1 MRELKRSPRKLGLL
15 VLPLLAASG
24 CDDEATVLGP
34 TTTENAPN
42 TPATPADAQH
52 DDPLYV
58 IQSLIFGDE
67 GSFSY
72 VVLRPEI
79 AAGPDVALDE
89 AREFPE
95 YSPADPVGGKLAIA
109 SGEAPTL
116 TFFSIDDDGV
126 WSEDAQLSFANF
138 TTQSL
143 AGNVPVSPTKA
154 YVPFDTT
161 NHARYDLETF
171 SIGGEVGAPSDIPL
185 MRDGLTANR
194 GFGQELRG
202 TTLFQPYY
210 YADMAFQS
218 YTRESFIAV
227 IDTETD
233 SVGPSLEV
241 PCPHLHITSADD
253 EGNLYF
259 SNGQGSIAAAVLTPG
274 HAPNC
279 FARINA
285 GETTVDPSSIRLF
298 RDLAEGR
305 EGSNLFYL
313 GEGKAL
319 FNVYHAERDN
329 LSEQTEYGAVDFS
342 SSYHLWTLDLATGQS
357 AMLEGIDFA
366 GGQFTALRLDGRTI
380 ITIPEPDYSST
391 AFYEVTPAGGASK
404 LFEVEGWAFKTFR
417 LR

>member
-1 MRELKRSPRKLGLL
+1 MREEKCSPRKLGLL
-15 VLPLLAASG
+15 ALSLLAASG
-24 CDDEATVLGP
+24 CDGEATVI
-34 TTTENAPN
+34 
-42 TPATPADAQH
+42 TPALTPSAPGIPDESH
-52 DDPLYV
+52 DEPLYV

-67 GSFSY
+67 GRFSY

-79 AAGPDVALDE
+79 AAGPDVGLDD

-109 SGEAPTL
+109 SGEDPTL

-126 WSEDAQLSFANF
+126 WSQDAQLSFANF
-138 TTQSL
+138 TTQAL
-143 AGNVPVSPTKA
+143 AGNVPVSATKA

-161 NHARYDLETF
+161 NHARYDLGTF
-171 SIGGEVGAPSDIPL
+171 TVAGEVGAPSDIPL
-185 MRDGLTANR
+185 VRDGLTANR
-194 GFGQELRG
+194 GFGQALRG
-202 TTLFQPYY
+202 ATLFQPYY
-210 YADMAFQS
+210 YADAAFQS
-218 YTRESFIAV
+218 YTRESFIGV
-227 IDTETD
+227 IDTTTD
-233 SVGPSLEV
+233 SVAPSLEV

-259 SNGQGSIAAAVLTPG
+259 SNGQGSIAAATLTPG
-274 HAPNC
+274 AAPNC

-285 GETTVDPSSIRLF
+285 GTTSVDPSSIMLF
-298 RDLAEGR
+298 RDIAGGR

-329 LSEQTEYGAVDFS
+329 LGEQAEYESVDFS
-342 SSYHLWTLDLATGQS
+342 SSYHLWTLDLATGES
-357 AMLEGIDFA
+357 AMLEGIDFS
-366 GGQFTALRLDGRTI
+366 GGQFTALRLDGRTL
-380 ITIPEPDYSST
+380 ITIPEPDYSRT
-391 AFYEVTPAGGASK
+391 TFYEVTPSGGATR